1 MSSIFNLPIH
11 LAETIK
17 EHLTF
22 LYGSDVASTTFD
34 QLEAMLT
41 DFHRRRPHL
50 LTQQGQSRFS
60 EADAILIT
68 YGDQIQAPN
77 RPALQVLSETLNR
90 HLKEIINGVHI
101 LPFYPYSSDDGFS
114 VIDYTAINPA
124 LGSWEDLL
132 PLRQNFRLMFDV
144 VINHISAQSTWF
156 QSFLRGDKPYTDYFI
171 AVDPETDLSTVTR
184 PRTHPLLTPFETAS
198 GTKYV
203 WTTFSAD
210 QIDLNYRNPA
220 VLLEMINIL
229 LFYVSQGAEFIRLDA
244 IGYLWKEIGTT
255 CIHLSQSHRVVQ
267 LYRAILDAVAPNVSL
282 ITETNVPHAENI
294 SYFGDGYNEAQLV
307 YQFSL
312 APLVLHTFR
321 IGNAEVLQSWATTL
335 DTPSDHT
342 TFFNFIASHDGIGV
356 MPAKGILGEAEILAL
371 ADQTLAHGG
380 QVSYKTNPDGS
391 QSVYELNITLFD
403 VLSDPNAA
411 EPEALQIDRFI
422 ASQAIM
428 LAMAG
433 VPGIYVHSLVGSHNN
448 HAGVAETG
456 RARTINREKWR
467 QDELEAKLAKPDS
480 TAAKIIQHYT
490 PLLKVRA
497 AHPAFHPN
505 GTQQIIRGNPA
516 LFALL
521 RTAPDNTEKILCLH
535 NITGQTQ
542 EFVTDMATLPVSGE
556 VQDLLSNEVVTVDGQ
571 QLKVFLAPYQVR
583 WLLI

>member
-1 MSSIFNLPIH
+1 MSPIFNLPFH
-11 LAETIK
+11 LVETMK
-17 EHLTF
+17 GHLNF
-22 LYGSDVASTTFD
+22 LYGSDVASTTFN
-34 QLEAMLT
+34 QLEAILLN
-41 DFHRRRPHL
+41 FHQCHPHL
-50 LTQQGQSRFS
+50 LSQQGQSRFS

-68 YGDQIQAPN
+68 YGDQIQAPD
-77 RPALQVLSETLNR
+77 RPALQVLAKTLNY
-90 HLKEIINGVHI
+90 HLKEIINCVHI

-114 VIDYTAINPA
+114 VVDYTAVDSA
-124 LGSWEDLL
+124 LGTWDDLP
-132 PLRQNFRLMFDV
+132 PLGQNFRLMFDA
-144 VINHISAQSTWF
+144 VINHISAQSAWF
-156 QSFLRGDKPYTDYFI
+156 QGFLRGDEPYIDYFI
-171 AVDPETDLSTVTR
+171 TVDPEANLSTVTR

-198 GTKYV
+198 GTQYV

-210 QIDLNYRNPA
+210 QIDLNFKNPS
-220 VLLEMINIL
+220 VLLEIINTL
-229 LFYVSQGAEFIRLDA
+229 LFYVSRGAEFIRLDA

-255 CIHLSQSHRVVQ
+255 CIHLPQTHRVVQ
-267 LYRAILDAVAPNVSL
+267 LFRAILDAVAPNVSL
-282 ITETNVPHAENI
+282 ITETNVPQAENI

-321 IGNAEVLQSWATTL
+321 TGDAEALQGWAAAL
-335 DTPSDHT
+335 DTPSDNT

-356 MPAKGILGEAEILAL
+356 MPARDILSEAEIQAL

-403 VLSDPNAA
+403 ALSDPNAA
-411 EPEALQIDRFI
+411 ESEAVQIDRFI
-422 ASQAIM
+422 GSQAIM

-448 HAGVAETG
+448 HAGVVETG

-467 QDELEAKLAKPDS
+467 QDELEAKLANPDS
-480 TAAKIIQHYT
+480 TAAKIFQHYT

-497 AHPAFHPN
+497 AYPAFHPN

-516 LFALL
+516 LFVLL
-521 RTAPDNTEKILCLH
+521 RTAPDGTEKIICLH
-535 NITGQTQ
+535 NITGQAQ
-542 EFVTDMATLPVSGE
+542 EFVMDMATLPVSGE
-556 VQDLLSNEVVTVDGQ
+556 VQDLLSSEVFAVDGQ

>member
-1 MSSIFNLPIH
+1 MSSVFNLPIH
-11 LAETIK
+11 LAETIR

-34 QLEAMLT
+34 QLEAMLI
-41 DFHRRRPHL
+41 DFHRRHSHL
-50 LTQQGQSRFS
+50 LTQQGRSRFS

-68 YGDQIQAPN
+68 YGDQIQAPDH
-77 RPALQVLSETLNR
+77 PALQVLSETLNR
-90 HLKEIINGVHI
+90 HLKEIINSVHI

-114 VIDYTAINPA
+114 VIDYTAVDPA
-124 LGSWEDLL
+124 LGSWKDLL

-156 QSFLRGDKPYTDYFI
+156 QSFLRGDKPYTGYFI
-171 AVDPETDLSTVTR
+171 TVDPETDLSTVTR
-184 PRTHPLLTPFETAS
+184 PRTHPLLTPFETTS
-198 GTKYV
+198 GTQYV

-210 QIDLNYRNPA
+210 QIDLNYSNPT
-220 VLLEMINIL
+220 VLLGMINIL

-255 CIHLSQSHRVVQ
+255 CIHLSQSHCVVQ
-267 LYRAILDAVAPNVSL
+267 LFRAILDAVAPNVSL
-282 ITETNVPHAENI
+282 ITETNVPHAENV

-321 IGNAEVLQSWATTL
+321 TGNAEALQSWATTL
-335 DTPSDHT
+335 DTPSDQT
-342 TFFNFIASHDGIGV
+342 TFFNFVASHDGIGV
-356 MPAKGILGEAEILAL
+356 MPAKGILSEAEIQAL

-391 QSVYELNITLFD
+391 KSVYELNITLFD
-403 VLSDPNAA
+403 ALSDPNAT
-411 EPEALQIDRFI
+411 EPEVLRIDRFI

-448 HAGVAETG
+448 QAGVAETG

-467 QDELEAKLAKPDS
+467 QDKLEAKLAKPDS
-480 TAAKIIQHYT
+480 TAAKIFQHYT

-497 AHPAFHPN
+497 ARPAFHPN
-505 GTQQIIRGNPA
+505 GTQQIIHGNPA

-535 NITGQTQ
+535 NITGQAQ
-542 EFVTDMATLPVSGE
+542 EFVVDMATLPVSGE
-556 VQDLLSNEVVTVDGQ
+556 VQDLLSNEAITVNGQ
-571 QLKVFLAPYQVR
+571 QSTVFLAPYQVR